1 MRALIVLLAYAAGPL
16 AAQPAFQRT
25 DLQVAGQFG
34 PFLGSASAAV
44 AGDFN
49 GDGRPDLVIGGL
61 AGLSVLL
68 NSGGGAFSQ
77 SAHYAVTSC
86 GPLVAADFNRDGK
99 LDLFLGESCK
109 FNGLVLLGRGDGTF
123 GPAQDVPGCS
133 VGVAGDL
140 NGDAIPDL
148 VCQDRQQTIVRVF
161 LGNGDGTFR
170 PGATLPGRPI
180 EGPLLPI
187 ADFNHDGRADFAALI
202 ARSVYVYLGHG
213 DGTFDLPV
221 QTVISS
227 PPLAAIPT
235 QALLADLDGDGAQDL
250 ITPSDIFPGKGDGGF
265 GAPRHYFTPPDA
277 NSPSPFAAVDL
288 NGDGRLDLIAG
299 GLDVYPV
306 RNRILVFLG
315 KGDGNVLPPVE
326 YTVGWGPY
334 FGTTAD
340 LDGDGRSD
348 VITFNLASNTVSLL
362 LTKGAGIPGSVRAVS
377 AASGAAV
384 VAPGALA
391 TLYAST
397 GLDAVEG
404 AAGPPWP
411 ERLQGLSL
419 QVRDSGGATLTA
431 PLLYVAS
438 NQINFQVPEQTATG
452 EATLSIVYRSGTSQ
466 AGTMT
471 VAAVAPGI
479 FMANPVGLTAAAIY
493 RRVAGDGLQSSGP
506 LFQCAAAGPCL
517 PVPAEPSAGGS
528 FVTFYGTGFRNASA
542 ANVKCL
548 LYGMA
553 VNVEYAGPEGTPGLD
568 RITIRLPEI
577 YDEFWDQ
584 VGAADVVVSVDG
596 VLANRLWVFLSR
608 HSESSPDKLP

>member
-1 MRALIVLLAYAAGPL
+1 MLLAYAAGPL
-16 AAQPAFQRT
+16 GAQPAFQRT
-25 DLQVAGQFG
+25 DLQVTGQFG
-34 PFLGSASAAV
+34 AFLGSASAAV

-49 GDGRPDLVIGGL
+49 GDGRPDLAIGGL
-61 AGLSVLL
+61 AGLTVLL

-86 GPLVAADFNRDGK
+86 GPLIAADFNRDGK
-99 LDLFLGESCK
+99 LDLFVGEYCQ
-109 FNGLVLLGRGDGTF
+109 FNGRLLLGRGDGTF
-123 GPAQDVPGCS
+123 GPAQEVPGCALA
-133 VGVAGDL
+133 VAGDL
-140 NGDAIPDL
+140 NGDGIPDL
-148 VCQDRQQTIVRVF
+148 VCRDQQQTILRIL

-170 PGATLPGRPI
+170 PGTTLPGRPVQ
-180 EGPLLPI
+180 GLLLTI

-202 ARSVYVYLGHG
+202 SGSVYIYFGHG
-213 DGTFDLPV
+213 DGRFDLPV
-221 QTVISS
+221 QTAVFLT
-227 PPLAAIPT
+227 PPPFAAIPG
-235 QALLADLDGDGAQDL
+235 QVLVADLDGDGVPDL
-250 ITPSDIFPGKGDGGF
+250 ITPSDILLGKGDGGF

-288 NGDGRLDLIAG
+288 NGDGRLDLIVG
-299 GLDVYPV
+299 GLNAYPV
-306 RNRILVFLG
+306 QNRILVFLG
-315 KGDGNVLPPVE
+315 KGEGNVLPPVE

-340 LDGDGRSD
+340 LDGDGRPD

-362 LTKGAGIPGSVRAVS
+362 LTKGAGTPGSVRAVS

-384 VAPGALA
+384 LAPGALA

-404 AAGPPWP
+404 AAAPPWP
-411 ERLQGLSL
+411 ERLQGLGL
-419 QVRDSGGATLTA
+419 QVRDSRGTTLTT
-431 PLLYVAS
+431 PLLYVGS
-438 NQINFQVPEQTATG
+438 NQINFQVPEQTAPG
-452 EATLSIVYRSGTSQ
+452 EATLSIVYGGRTSQ

-479 FMANPVGLTAAAIY
+479 FMANPVGLTAAAVY
-493 RRVAGDGLQSSGP
+493 RRVAGDGSQSSGP
-506 LFQCAAAGPCL
+506 LFQCASAGLCL

-528 FVTFYGTGFRNASA
+528 FVTFYGTGFRNATA

-548 LYGMA
+548 LYGIA

-577 YDEFWDQ
+577 SDEFWDQ
-584 VGAADVVVSVDG
+584 VGAADVVVSLDG
-596 VLANRLWVFLSR
+596 VLANRVWVLLSR
-608 HSESSPDKLP
+608 QGESLPNKLP